1 MSLRLS
7 KFIFALILAGF
18 CYWVPAQGQ
27 SVLLTDGDIA
37 LEKRQVKEQA
47 GEGSKPLVRANGAS
61 RGLEKGFL
69 ALRSPLSGDDRQRLV
84 KLTVYKPDK
93 ILVLREAVFRE
104 SAKAG
109 IDPDLVFSVMWEES
123 RARLN
128 AVSPKNARGPMQM
141 LPETAARYGAR
152 NPHDPDQAVRAGVA
166 YLVAL
171 LDQFGGNVSLAL
183 GSYNAGPA
191 ATEAYLTGRPIKL
204 GGGRVANP
212 RGILSRNG
220 LPLYNETQN
229 YVKRIAERY
238 RMTKNLPQ

>member
-1 MSLRLS
+1 MGLTLKSVFSLAFL
-7 KFIFALILAGF
+7 LVAGSGAAF
-18 CYWVPAQGQ
+18 GQ
-27 SVLLTDGDIA
+27 SIMLTDGDVVLEKEGAKAKA
-37 LEKRQVKEQA
+37 LEVLE
-47 GEGSKPLVRANGAS
+47 PAS
-61 RGLEKGFL
+61 RAKVPSRRLERAFL
-69 ALRSPLSGDDRQRLV
+69 ELRAPLSVEQRNRLV

-93 ILVLREAVFRE
+93 ILILREAVFRE
-104 SAKAG
+104 SGKAG

-123 RARLN
+123 GARLN

-141 LPETAARYGAR
+141 LPETAARYGAS

-183 GSYNAGPA
+183 GSYNAGPV
-191 ATEAYLTGRPIKL
+191 ATEAYLTGKSIRVS
-204 GGGRVANP
+204 GGRVANP
-212 RGILSRNG
+212 RGLLSRNG

>member
-1 MSLRLS
+1 MSLRTS
-7 KFIFALILAGF
+7 KFVFPLILVGI
-18 CYWVPAQGQ
+18 CYAVPAYGQ
-27 SVLLTDGDIA
+27 KALLTDGDVG
-37 LEKRQVKEQA
+37 LEKPVVKEQV
-47 GEGSKPLVRANGAS
+47 GEGYKPVVRANGMS
-61 RGLEKGFL
+61 RGLERAFL
-69 ALRSPLSGDDRQRLV
+69 ALRAPLSVDDRQRLV
-84 KLTVYKPDK
+84 KLTVYRPDK

-183 GSYNAGPA
+183 GSYNAGPV
-191 ATEAYLTGRPIKL
+191 ATEAYLTGRPIRI

>member
-1 MSLRLS
+1 MSLRAHKSLYS
-7 KFIFALILAGF
+7 LFLLAICSAGPVF
-18 CYWVPAQGQ
+18 GQ
-27 SVLLTDGDIA
+27 SVLLTDGDVRMEKPGPKPKVEEGLRPVA
-37 LEKRQVKEQA
+37 RSNSTSPRLE
-47 GEGSKPLVRANGAS
+47 RAF
-61 RGLEKGFL
+61 LE
-69 ALRSPLSGDDRQRLV
+69 LRTPLSENDRQRLV
-84 KLTVYKPDK
+84 KLTVYRPDK
-93 ILVLREAVFRE
+93 ILILREAVFRE

-152 NPHDPDQAVRAGVA
+152 NPHDPEQAVRAGVA

-191 ATEAYLTGRPIKL
+191 ATEAYLTGRPIRL